1 MRNVMN
7 NAPTYRSLWFV
18 VDLKEGKQKY
28 WCPQK
33 GCCGH
38 QYIYQ
43 ANGLLLLRTTY
54 SSCFI
59 NINLNRL
66 SVKTTY

>member
-1 MRNVMN
+1 MGIR
-7 NAPTYRSLWFV
+7 
-18 VDLKEGKQKY
+18 KGKQKY

-38 QYIYQ
+38 QYIYRT
-43 ANGLLLLRTTY
+43 NGLLLLRIAY
-54 SSCFI
+54 SGCFI